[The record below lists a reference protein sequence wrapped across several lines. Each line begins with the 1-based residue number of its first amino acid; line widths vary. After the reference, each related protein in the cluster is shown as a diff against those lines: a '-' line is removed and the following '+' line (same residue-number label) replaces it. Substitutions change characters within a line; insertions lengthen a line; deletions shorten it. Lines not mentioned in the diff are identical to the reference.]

1 MSSVK
6 MQGNEIGEVVVLSQ
20 AKLQATQHVSLQ

>member
-20 AKLQATQHVSLQ
+20 AKLQATPWLLG